1 MIKKE
6 FESVPNI
13 DINTPLKAPIKES
26 TEYEMGVTPKNKSL
40 YVLGIIV
47 FAGISLLV
55 LIILFLYLKN

>member
-1 MIKKE
+1 MIKEE

-26 TEYEMGVTPKNKSL
+26 TEYEMGVTPKNKTL
-40 YVLGIIV
+40 YALGIFGFI
-47 FAGISLLV
+47 GITFLV